1 MKLFLDIAEDVQ
13 YIEEATGE
21 DGKKSLFIEG
31 VFLQGG
37 IKNRNGR
44 MYPSQILENEVARYT
59 KESIA
64 ANRAYGELG
73 HPAGPAINL
82 DRVSHMIKEL
92 RKDGN
97 NYIGKAKI
105 METPMGNI
113 VRNLIKE
120 GAGLGVSSRGM
131 GTLKA
136 QNGLMEVQND
146 FRLATAADVVA
157 DPSAPDAFVQG
168 IMEGV
173 EWIWE
178 NGIFKQATL
187 ETAVQVIENH
197 AAARTLDNERKMK
210 IFEALLSG
218 HTNQ

>member
-13 YIEEATGE
+13 YVEEAAE
-21 DGKKSLFIEG
+21 NGKKSLYIEG
-31 VFLQGG
+31 VFLQGAV
-37 IKNRNGR
+37 KNRNGR
-44 MYPSQILENEVARYT
+44 IYPSEILEQEVTRYT
-59 KESIA
+59 KDAIDS
-64 ANRAYGELG
+64 NRAYGELG
-73 HPAGPAINL
+73 HPNGPAINL

-113 VRNLIKE
+113 VRNLVQE

-131 GTLKA
+131 GTLKPS
-136 QNGLMEVQND
+136 NGIMEVQSD

-178 NGIFKQATL
+178 NGILKQKDLEDTVHVVNELAATRQL
-187 ETAVQVIENH
+187 D
-197 AAARTLDNERKMK
+197 AARKMK
-210 IFEALLSG
+210 IFETLLRP
-218 HTNQ
+218 

>member
-13 YIEEATGE
+13 YIEEAVGD
-21 DGKKSLFIEG
+21 DGKKALFIEG
-31 VFLQGG
+31 IFLQGG

-44 MYPSQILENEVARYT
+44 MYPSQILEAEVARYT

-73 HPAGPAINL
+73 HPSGPSINL

-92 RKDGN
+92 RKDGD

-113 VRNLIKE
+113 VKNLIKE

-136 QNGLMEVQND
+136 QNGLMEVQSD

-178 NGIFKQATL
+178 NGIFKQKTL
-187 ETAVQVIENH
+187 ETAVEVIETH
-197 AAARTLDNERKMK
+197 AAARTLDTARKMK

>member
-73 HPAGPAINL
+73 HPSGPAINL

-173 EWIWE
+173 EWI
-178 NGIFKQATL
+178 
-187 ETAVQVIENH
+187 
-197 AAARTLDNERKMK
+197 
-210 IFEALLSG
+210 
-218 HTNQ
+218 

>member
-1 MKLFLDIAEDVQ
+1 MKLFLDIAEEVQ
-13 YIEEATGE
+13 YIEEAAA
-21 DGKKSLFIEG
+21 DGKKSLYIEG
-31 VFLQGG
+31 IFLQGG

-44 MYPSQILENEVARYT
+44 IYPSQILEAEVARYT
-59 KESIA
+59 KEAIGT
-64 ANRAYGELG
+64 NRAYGELG
-73 HPAGPAINL
+73 HPSGPAINL

-92 RKDGN
+92 RKDGD
-97 NYIGKAKI
+97 NYIGKAKV
-105 METPMGNI
+105 METPMGDI

-131 GTLKA
+131 GTLKP
-136 QNGLMEVQND
+136 QNGIMEVQSD

-178 NGIFKQATL
+178 NGILKQKDL
-187 ETAVQVIENH
+187 ESAVQTIDTL
-197 AAARTLDNERKMK
+197 AGARQLDAERKLR
-210 IFEALLSG
+210 IFEAVLSG
-218 HTNQ
+218 HTIR